1 MQYTGTGKKRNLRF
15 RNKERRIQGMFY
27 DPLGLILPTA
37 QPIKFI
43 LQKLFELKFGWDK
56 YIDTD
61 TSQLWKQYINVR
73 KHVSSVSVNRHVLCC
88 ERSYVHLHGSCDSF
102 EKAYFA
108 VVYGRLLCNHGVKVT
123 LSCGRSRVVSPKG
136 HCISRLE
143 LMAYVFLARLITEVK
158 KSIENCCRG

>member
-1 MQYTGTGKKRNLRF
+1 MQYTGTGKKKNSRF

-27 DPLGLILPTA
+27 DPLGLILPIT

-43 LQKLFELKFGWDK
+43 LQKLFELKFGWGK

-102 EKAYFA
+102 KKAYFA

-123 LSCGRSRVVSPKG
+123 LSCGRSCVVSPKD

-143 LMAYVFLARLITEVK
+143 LMAYVSLA
-158 KSIENCCRG
+158 